1 MAEKSSRTKKLEKMP
16 GNFWQRAATGMSRGL
31 DKMGITQEDDY
42 GTLRADLT
50 KPRPKPQTMPRDLEA
65 ESKMERYEEG
75 PFKGMPKDVKPL
87 RKGGKVM
94 KKISEYGGM
103 EKYASKAAMKKHE
116 AKETPMEEKLEKK
129 MGKGMA
135 RADMQKVAT
144 GAVKKH
150 EKAMHGMAGGGKAC
164 GGKMKYAKGGSI
176 DGCATKGK
184 TKGRMV

>member
-31 DKMGITQEDDY
+31 DKMGVTQEDEY

-50 KPRPKPQTMPRDLEA
+50 KPRPKPQTTPRDLEA

-94 KKISEYGGM
+94 NEGKM
-103 EKYASKAAMKKHE
+103 
-116 AKETPMEEKLEKK
+116 EKK
-129 MGKGMA
+129 MGRGMA
-135 RADMQKVAT
+135 KADMQKVAT

-150 EKAMHGMAGGGKAC
+150 EKAMHGMAC
-164 GGKMKYAKGGSI
+164 GGKVKKYAKGGSI